1 VSAARKAIFERL
13 RQTLHAGPTPDDTA
27 IAAPQTGHPRG
38 PQPAWTETPL
48 QRFVAKLEAVAGTL
62 ARVGS
67 PDAVPAAVTDYV
79 ETHDLPPQLVAAP
92 HPLLESLPWPAT
104 LTLEHRA
111 AQAQDIVALSAAFCA
126 VAETGSLA
134 LLSGPHTP
142 TTLNFLPDHYLCVV
156 QASRLVSHL
165 EDVWDLLRREHG
177 GMPRALNLITGPS
190 RTADVEQIIQL
201 GAHGPR
207 RLHVILIEAE

>member
-1 VSAARKAIFERL
+1 VSEARKEIFERL
-13 RQTLHAGPTPDDTA
+13 RKTLRAGPTPDDTTTPP
-27 IAAPQTGHPRG
+27 PQSSHPRG
-38 PQPAWTETPL
+38 PQPAWTEAPL

-62 ARVGS
+62 VRVGS
-67 PDAVPAAVTDYV
+67 RDTIPAAVTGYL
-79 ETHDLPPQLVAAP
+79 ETHELPAQLVAAP
-92 HPLLESLPWPAT
+92 HPLLESLPWPTT
-104 LTLEHRA
+104 LTLERRA

-156 QASRLVSHL
+156 QASRVVSHL

-207 RLHVILIEAE
+207 RLHVILIEDE